1 MGNDVAA
8 APLIGQLD
16 AENAVIGSLLIDESI
31 APQLLSSVSA
41 ADFGNDENRKIFQ
54 AARLLLREGSPV
66 DPITIRGKLGVEIEQ
81 RLIQLMEVTPTSAN
95 WREYASAMRDQ
106 ASLSRIRDIARELT
120 AATTMEDCRSSVAA
134 LGELMA
140 TGSRIDA
147 WTLREALQRFQA
159 AQVAER
165 KREYVSFGLSILD
178 EGTYIEPGDV
188 VVIGGE
194 PSSGKTALALQL
206 AYHMAKR
213 WRVGFFS
220 LETGN
225 AKLTDRLVANA
236 MGIDFNVIKR
246 QDLDERAWGEVAVR
260 GDDFSQRQLT
270 FVPASGMSAAQIQ
283 VESRARGFQVVFI
296 DYVQLIEPE
305 GDPRA
310 TQAQIVAGISR
321 ALHTF
326 AQNSGTLVVELAQL
340 SRPLQKQWREPDMH
354 DLKESGQLEQ
364 DADAIFMIYRPRP
377 GGDYDDNKTR
387 ILKIA
392 KQKEGRLGKWPLAF
406 DGAHQRFALMA
417 GPDARAIQQKFM
429 DAGKAAKTARRA
441 QLAGQQTLT
450 EIQETG
456 DEPF

>member
-41 ADFGNDENRKIFQ
+41 GDFGNDENRKIFQ

-95 WREYASAMRDQ
+95 WREYVAAMKDQ
-106 ASLSRIRDIARELT
+106 AAMSRIRDIARELT

-140 TGSRIDA
+140 TGSRVDA

-206 AYHMAKR
+206 AYHMAQR

-225 AKLTDRLVANA
+225 AKLTARLVAYA

-246 QDLDERAWGEVAVR
+246 QDLDEQAWEDVAVR
-260 GDDFSQRQLT
+260 GDDFSRRQLT
-270 FVPASGMSAAQIQ
+270 LVPASGMSAAQIQ
-283 VESRARGFQVVFI
+283 AESRARDFQVIFI
-296 DYVQLIEPE
+296 DYVQLIEAE

-310 TQAQIVAGISR
+310 TQAQAVAGISR

-364 DADAIFMIYRPRP
+364 DADAIFMIYKPRP
-377 GGDYDDNKTR
+377 GGDYDESKTR
-387 ILKIA
+387 VLKIA
-392 KQKEGRLGKWPLAF
+392 KQKEGRLGKWLLNF

-417 GPDARAIQQKFM
+417 GPAIQQKFM

-450 EIQETG
+450 EIPDTG

>member
-31 APQLLSSVSA
+31 APQLLSSVAA

-95 WREYASAMRDQ
+95 WREYVAAMKDQ
-106 ASLSRIRDIARELT
+106 AAMSRIRDIARDLT

-140 TGSRIDA
+140 TGSRVDA

-206 AYHMAKR
+206 AYHMAQR

-246 QDLDERAWGEVAVR
+246 QALDEQAWEDVAVR

-270 FVPASGMSAAQIQ
+270 FVPASGMSTAQIQ
-283 VESRARGFQVVFI
+283 AESRARDFQVIFI
-296 DYVQLIEPE
+296 DYVQLIESE

-310 TQAQIVAGISR
+310 TQAQAVAGISR

-340 SRPLQKQWREPDMH
+340 SRPPQKQWREPDMH

-417 GPDARAIQQKFM
+417 GPDGR
-429 DAGKAAKTARRA
+429 
-441 QLAGQQTLT
+441 
-450 EIQETG
+450 
-456 DEPF
+456 P